1 MDTDMA
7 DHLSQECLQL
17 VAGAPGPVD
26 AQYVYTR
33 ATLASEQAQVSWA
46 LSNLRKKGLIVA
58 IGKNDRGG
66 NLYLSAAAAAE
77 APAPSPT
84 PVTVPT
90 PAPQA
95 APQPEPVVPES
106 LGDLLDQAATYYR
119 REQDEHQSEREALRA
134 RIRAL
139 EDELL
144 ALHDRQARQQG
155 DLAQAQQLLENA
167 IQNLRDSA
175 CAT

>member
-26 AQYVYTR
+26 AQYVYAR

-66 NLYLSAAAAAE
+66 NLYVPAAAE
-77 APAPSPT
+77 IPVPAPAP
-84 PVTVPT
+84 
-90 PAPQA
+90 
-95 APQPEPVVPES
+95 APQPEPTGPAAPES
-106 LGDLLDQAATYYR
+106 LGDLLDQAASYYR
-119 REQDEHQSEREALRA
+119 REQAEQQAECEALRA

-139 EDELL
+139 ENELL

-175 CAT
+175 CAI